1 MLKTLYSSL
10 TLSFPFIYNRLMD
23 RKNGHRI
30 EKHQILLYSKLSLS
44 KKFLGEKTTKTW
56 DQKQKL
62 NKNERVTKTNS

>member
-1 MLKTLYSSL
+1 
-10 TLSFPFIYNRLMD
+10 MD